1 MRQELTHTLENVADL
16 TGRPDQNTDPSPEVT
31 IPCAISIEYGEIHF
45 SPNPLPVTSLAY
57 VLFTASGVTG
67 TLTVPAN
74 LFGPVG
80 PFFLSLANPSARVRV
95 LANLPSGTTGNGLF
109 ASTNPPSLNGSIP
122 ISTGGGPGD
131 PGDPE

>member
-1 MRQELTHTLENVADL
+1 MRQELTHTLEAATAL
-16 TGRPDQNTDPSPEVT
+16 TGRPDPSPEMT
-31 IPCAISIEYGEIHF
+31 IPCTISIEYGAIHF
-45 SPNPLPVTSLAY
+45 SPDPLSMASLDF
-57 VLFTASGVTG
+57 VQFTVSGVAG
-67 TLTVPAN
+67 NLAVPAN

-80 PFFLSLANPSARVRV
+80 PFFLSSSNPSVKIRV

-131 PGDPE
+131 PE